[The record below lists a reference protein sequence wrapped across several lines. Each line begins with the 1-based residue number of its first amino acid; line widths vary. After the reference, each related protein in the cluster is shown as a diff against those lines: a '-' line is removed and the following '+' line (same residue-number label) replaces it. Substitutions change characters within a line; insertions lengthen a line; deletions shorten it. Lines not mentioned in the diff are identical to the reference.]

1 MLHAIFSPKFG
12 LKMRGNLRANSVFE
26 CKNKEIVKNDWRKIT
41 KNMIFAEMIKN
52 DFSQIR
58 KKDYI

>member
-1 MLHAIFSPKFG
+1 MLHAIFSHELG
-12 LKMRGNLRANSVFE
+12 LEMRGNLRANSVFR
-26 CKNKEIVKNDWRKIT
+26 CKNKEILKNDWRKIA
-41 KNMIFAEMIKN
+41 KNMIFAETIKN